1 MGSPHAQAELRDLK
15 QRVFARGEPGMEA
28 LCDGLGTLESSD
40 LRADL
45 AKLPMP
51 SLWMA
56 GRRDRLVP
64 PAAMQWS
71 AAQATRG
78 RYLEFNSG
86 HAPFLEHADGV
97 ADALVAF
104 EQALA
109 A

>member
-1 MGSPHAQAELRDLK
+1 
-15 QRVFARGEPGMEA
+15 
-28 LCDGLGTLESSD
+28 
-40 LRADL
+40 
-45 AKLPMP
+45 MP
-51 SLWMA
+51 SLWIA

-64 PAAMQWS
+64 PAAMRWS
-71 AAQATRG
+71 AEHSAHG

-104 EQALA
+104 QRELA